1 MTQKRQPNFIY
12 FLLIVGIISLIFYAF
27 SGERSSNEMMS
38 VNELAEEIQAHRVK
52 SLTIDDDQILVRFN
66 DTKNTA
72 KTYIETNATLLEQLS
87 ILGVDPSD
95 LTPDKVKNVVCFGS
109 SAIIKSPVPQM
120 REMLQARG
128 IAVSE
133 KEFSCKGSMGPIH
146 MGHPNKKDLDDFRKF
161 ILTTIQ

>member
-1 MTQKRQPNFIY
+1 MAK
-12 FLLIVGIISLIFYAF
+12 IVGELTNT
-27 SGERSSNEMMS
+27 RP
-38 VNELAEEIQAHRVK
+38 ELA
-52 SLTIDDDQILVRFN
+52 TVRLSEPV
-66 DTKNTA
+66 DTLYLGGGVLLGKVDNSIVEFINT
-72 KTYIETNATLLEQLS
+72 
-87 ILGVDPSD
+87 

-120 REMLQARG
+120 REMLQTRG

-146 MGHPNKKDLDDFRKF
+146 MGHPNQKDLDDFRKF